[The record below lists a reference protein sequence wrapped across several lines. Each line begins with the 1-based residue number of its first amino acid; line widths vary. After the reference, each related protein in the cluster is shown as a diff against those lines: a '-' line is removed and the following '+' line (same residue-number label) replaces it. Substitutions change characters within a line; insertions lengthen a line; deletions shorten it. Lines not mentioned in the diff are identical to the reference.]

1 MRCTGLKMQFL
12 KAYED
17 WLSITVVKWV
27 AVLKYVVL
35 ISDKP
40 MAFLALYV
48 HTQALN
54 HRLDIP

>member
-1 MRCTGLKMQFL
+1 MQFL